1 MAEVFLVAVNWC
13 KHKYLTKWVKEKNGA
28 QLVIAALEQ
37 MHAVRTQ
44 SHIPAMWSCHTGHI
58 TPVTELMDDA
68 CETFLR
74 GVHGLVEDQ
83 DLVWDK
89 SSIRKNAMASTAGLE
104 VLLKYIQMD
113 NPQLRC
119 KAASAL
125 SNVVGTYKSADFNE
139 RVEKLKKMPG
149 VQRVLAHCLSH
160 QMKSPAPLSM
170 QHTCTAVCHPSSW
183 LQCSWHPQ
191 RSLEQLA
198 CVCQGTHVTT
208 SLCRHSICDNSSNC
222 FM

>member
-68 CETFLR
+68 CETLLR

-125 SNVVGTYKSADFNE
+125 SNVIGTYKSADFNE

-149 VQRVLAHCLSH
+149 VQRVLAHLSQSSDEESSTTEHATYLHGCLSSKL
-160 QMKSPAPLSM
+160 MAAVFLAPSKKS
-170 QHTCTAVCHPSSW
+170 
-183 LQCSWHPQ
+183 
-191 RSLEQLA
+191 
-198 CVCQGTHVTT
+198 
-208 SLCRHSICDNSSNC
+208 
-222 FM
+222 